1 MRGDLTDEPAP
12 IPGDGTPLSPRVR
25 RVATDRPWV
34 WMTAGWQ
41 DLMACRAIALAYGGA
56 ITLAGWILVLL
67 LVEAGALWAILPAT
81 AGFFLVAPLLA
92 AGLYEASRL
101 RQMGQAPTLGDALA
115 GFRRN
120 GGQIA
125 FMGVVLLLIHL
136 VWVRVAGLLF
146 ALFFGPSFAPSL
158 ADLPFAMLRSENLL
172 PFLVIGTGF
181 GFLLAAAAFAV
192 SAVSIPMMVDRPEI
206 TAPEAVTVSI
216 QAVLENWRPMALWAG
231 LIVLFTGLALI
242 PFFLGLVLVLPL
254 IGHAT
259 WHAYKDI
266 VVR

>member
-1 MRGDLTDEPAP
+1 MSETMQPDGAPAVAAPRG
-12 IPGDGTPLSPRVR
+12 PRVR

-34 WMTAGWQ
+34 WLTAGWQ
-41 DLMACRAIALAYGGA
+41 DLQATRSIALAYGGA
-56 ITLAGWILVLL
+56 LTLAGWVLVLL
-67 LVEAGALWAILPAT
+67 FFEAGTPWAILPAT
-81 AGFFLVAPLLA
+81 AGFFLIAPLLA

-101 RQMGQAPTLGDALA
+101 RQRGQTPTLADAVG

-120 GGQIA
+120 GAQIA

-136 VWVRVAGLLF
+136 VWVRIAGLLF
-146 ALFFGPSFAPSL
+146 AVFFGLSFSPSL
-158 ADLPFAMLRSENLL
+158 ADLPFALLRHEDFL

-181 GFLLAAAAFAV
+181 GFILAAATFAV
-192 SAVSIPMMVDRPEI
+192 AAVSIPMIVDRPEL
-206 TAPEAVTVSI
+206 TALEAITVSI

-231 LIVLFTGLALI
+231 LIVLFTGLALV
-242 PFFLGLVLVLPL
+242 PFFLGLVLVMPL

-266 VVR
+266 VIR